1 MIKISLILLCGLA
14 AVALLN
20 RRSAALRHWVL
31 AAAIL
36 CAGATPLLEPIV
48 PAGHLPLHPSLLGG
62 TIEPLTLIIPVHI
75 TTVAEDLTA
84 APDSGFGTRL
94 TARRIF

>member
-1 MIKISLILLCGLA
+1 MIKVSLILLGGLA

-20 RRSAALRHWVL
+20 QRSAALRHWVL

-48 PAGHLPLHPSLLGG
+48 PAWHVPLHRRCSGG
-62 TIEPLTLIIPVHI
+62 RSSH
-75 TTVAEDLTA
+75 
-84 APDSGFGTRL
+84 
-94 TARRIF
+94 